1 MCGIQSSTPCF
12 SQAMAVC
19 RPETCLNLNRM
30 SRSQLTSHAMMIN
43 VLGVLPNAA
52 AADWA
57 CGTIISAFR
66 D

>member
-1 MCGIQSSTPCF
+1 
-12 SQAMAVC
+12 MAVC
-19 RPETCLNLNRM
+19 RPETCLNLKRM
-30 SRSQLTSHAMMIN
+30 SGSQLTSHAMMIN

-57 CGTIISAFR
+57 CGTVISAFR